1 MKQSCISSDDSDKT
15 ILEWTY
21 YVSSSYILILTLVSF
36 KQKLMKNLRQKC
48 FFCVPF
54 LNMAFFGAGHAEMR
68 KSYMSPQKCIV
79 TPDGGLF
86 WGRGALTSVYARIL
100 LKSEYYNW
108 RKDTMPRASPR
119 VVWTKRDT
127 NTIQLQSKQEWLR
140 FVHFL
145 SPIIIM

>member
-1 MKQSCISSDDSDKT
+1 MDLLSVFFIYSHFDGCIIQSKAYEKSL
-15 ILEWTY
+15 LEMFLLCSIFKY
-21 YVSSSYILILTLVSF
+21 GIFGAEESYMFLPRNALRPLIV
-36 KQKLMKNLRQKC
+36 
-48 FFCVPF
+48 
-54 LNMAFFGAGHAEMR
+54 AFFG
-68 KSYMSPQKCIV
+68 
-79 TPDGGLF
+79 
-86 WGRGALTSVYARIL
+86 GRGALASVYARIL

-108 RKDTMPRASPR
+108 RKDTTPRTSPR